1 MKKGITLWQAGRTGL
16 AALVGVPILLAQSAT
31 GDVQLLIDN
40 RVDTAKRA
48 VGIVVGT
55 VDAAGV
61 YIYASGK
68 TSAGGNEIPNG
79 DTLFEI
85 GSITKVFTSLLL
97 ADMIERGEVK
107 ANDPVSLYLP
117 GHAEMPSRNGKQI
130 TLMNLSM
137 QNSGLPRLPDNMNPA
152 DPANPYADYDATKLL
167 AFLASYKLTRDPGEK
182 YEYSNLAVG
191 LLGFALAQRAH
202 MSYEELVRE
211 RIFKPLHM
219 DRSTISLSPE
229 SRKWLAQGHDAA
241 LHPVKNWDLDALA
254 GAGAIRS
261 TTNDMLKFMAANVGL
276 TDTPLKPAME
286 RMRAVRHETG
296 MPHVEIAMAW
306 HIFSEF
312 PPDLY
317 WHNGGTAG
325 YRSFAGMDVTGKKAV
340 VVLCNTA
347 LDIDDIGKHVLN
359 AKYPA
364 PMLEQLPEIRLDP
377 KILSEYEGN
386 YQLAPTFAIK
396 FTARDGHLYTQAT
409 GQPEFEVFASK
420 KDEFFLKVVEAQVS
434 FTRDAEG
441 KVTGMVLHQNGRDVP
456 GTRNK

>member
-1 MKKGITLWQAGRTGL
+1 MRFAV
-16 AALVGVPILLAQSAT
+16 ALLVVPVLFAQTSAS
-31 GDVQLLIDN
+31 DVQALIDN
-40 RVDTAKRA
+40 RVNTAKKA
-48 VGIVVGT
+48 VGIVAGT
-55 VDAAGV
+55 VDATGV
-61 YIYASGK
+61 HIYSSGK
-68 TSAGGNEIPNG
+68 TSAVGSAEKPDGS
-79 DTLFEI
+79 TLFEI

-97 ADMIERGEVK
+97 ADMIERGEVRGD
-107 ANDPVSLYLP
+107 DPVSKYLP
-117 GHAEMPSRNGKQI
+117 GGAEVPSRNGKQI

-137 QNSGLPRLPDNMNPA
+137 QNSGLPRLPDNMKPA
-152 DPANPYADYDATKLL
+152 DPQNPYVDYDGAKLL

-202 MSYEELVRE
+202 MSYEDLVRQ

-219 DRSTISLSPE
+219 DNSTISLSAE
-229 SRKWLAQGHDAA
+229 SRKRLAQGHDAA
-241 LHPVKNWDLDALA
+241 LKPVKNWDLDALA

-261 TTNDMLKFMAANVGL
+261 SADDMLKFMAANVGL
-276 TDTPLKPAME
+276 VDTPLKAAME
-286 RMRAVRHETG
+286 RMRSVRAETG
-296 MPHVEIAMAW
+296 MPHIEIAMAW

-325 YRSFAGMDVTGKKAV
+325 YRSFVGMDVAGKKAV
-340 VVLCNTA
+340 VVLCNTSF
-347 LDIDDIGKHVLN
+347 DIDDIGRHVLN
-359 AKYPA
+359 GKYPA
-364 PMLEQLPEIRLDP
+364 PMLEETHEIKLDP
-377 KILSEYEGN
+377 KILSEYEGS

-396 FTARDGHLYTQAT
+396 FTARDGHLFTQAT

-434 FTRDAEG
+434 FTRDADG

-456 GTRNK
+456 GPREK

>member
-1 MKKGITLWQAGRTGL
+1 
-16 AALVGVPILLAQSAT
+16 
-31 GDVQLLIDN
+31 
-40 RVDTAKRA
+40 
-48 VGIVVGT
+48 
-55 VDAAGV
+55 
-61 YIYASGK
+61 
-68 TSAGGNEIPNG
+68 
-79 DTLFEI
+79 
-85 GSITKVFTSLLL
+85 
-97 ADMIERGEVK
+97 
-107 ANDPVSLYLP
+107 
-117 GHAEMPSRNGKQI
+117 
-130 TLMNLSM
+130 
-137 QNSGLPRLPDNMNPA
+137 
-152 DPANPYADYDATKLL
+152 
-167 AFLASYKLTRDPGEK
+167 
-182 YEYSNLAVG
+182 
-191 LLGFALAQRAH
+191 
-202 MSYEELVRE
+202 
-211 RIFKPLHM
+211 
-219 DRSTISLSPE
+219 
-229 SRKWLAQGHDAA
+229 
-241 LHPVKNWDLDALA
+241 
-254 GAGAIRS
+254 
-261 TTNDMLKFMAANVGL
+261 MLKFMAANVGL
-276 TDTPLKPAME
+276 VNTPLKPAME
-286 RMRAVRHETG
+286 RMRAVRQETG
-296 MPHVEIAMAW
+296 IPHVEIAMAW

-364 PMLEQLPEIRLDP
+364 PMLEQLPEIRPDP